1 MRLLVTGVCG
11 FVGSCMVRGI
21 VESLP
26 GVEVTGI
33 DNFIREGS
41 RRNVEPLSRLGVK
54 VVEGD
59 IRNEADLEAV
69 GPADWVLD
77 CAAEPSVL
85 AGVAGATSSF
95 GVMDHNLVGTLRI
108 LEYCKRHGAGLVLL
122 STSRV
127 YSIAPLAALP
137 VESVGGAYRPA
148 AGAFAEIV
156 GASERGIS
164 EGFSTAPP
172 LSLYGVSKRCSELVA
187 IEYADAFGFPL
198 WIDRCGVLA
207 GAGQFGKADQGI
219 FSYWIRAWR
228 DRRPLTYIG
237 FDGAGS
243 QVRDCL
249 HPRDLVP
256 VLLRQFATSGLARR
270 AGHDGVDPRV
280 CNFGGGPERACSL
293 ANLSAWCRERFGDH
307 AVASQPQ
314 PRPFDLPWLVLDVTR
329 AREAWGWEPT
339 TSVVEVFEEIA
350 DHE

>member
-69 GPADWVLD
+69 GSADWVLD

-164 EGFSTAPP
+164 EGFSTDPP

-187 IEYADAFGFPL
+187 LEYADAFGFPL

-256 VLLRQFATSGLARR
+256 VLLRQFATSGLART
-270 AGHDGVDPRV
+270 AGHAGVDPRV
-280 CNFGGGPERACSL
+280 CNFAGGMERACSL

-314 PRPFDLPWLVLDVTR
+314 PRPFDLPWLVLDATR
-329 AREAWGWEPT
+329 AREAWEWEPT
-339 TSVVEVFEEIA
+339 TSVFEIFEEIA